1 MAGAQPARMVRP
13 APHAQL
19 AVKAL
24 KDPTLFNFLGL
35 GAEAHERD
43 IENALIR
50 HITQPYAPI

>member
-1 MAGAQPARMVRP
+1 MVRP

-50 HITQPYAPI
+50 HIIQPYAPI